1 MRMRPE
7 NLTQAVEDYL
17 KIIYEL
23 TSTHG
28 RATTTQIA
36 EALKVK
42 PASVTGMVQKL
53 ACSKPPLVE
62 YEKYQGV
69 ILTPKGEKAA
79 LEVIRHHR
87 LLERFLHETLGFP
100 WDEIHDEACKLEH
113 HISEDFEDRM
123 AEVLGHPS
131 HDPHGDPIPT
141 RDLKMPDSTSTRL
154 AELKAG
160 QKAVVK
166 RVQNSD
172 PALLRHL
179 GNLGVTPGTLIE
191 VTDHSPFDNNL
202 TLRLTGDNDPFVLG
216 PGITDG
222 IFVEAVP

>member
-1 MRMRPE
+1 MSLE

-17 KIIYEL
+17 KTLYEL

-42 PASVTGMVQKL
+42 PASATGMVQKL
-53 ACSKPPLVE
+53 AGSDPPLVQ
-62 YEKYQGV
+62 YEKYHGV
-69 ILTPKGEKAA
+69 TLTPEGEKAA
-79 LEVIRHHR
+79 LEIIRHHR

-100 WDEIHDEACKLEH
+100 WDEVHDEACKLEH
-113 HISEDFEDRM
+113 YISEDFEDRM
-123 AEVLGHPS
+123 AEILGDPS

-141 RDLKMPDSTSTRL
+141 RDLKMPRFTTTRL

-166 RVQNSD
+166 RVQDSD
-172 PALLRHL
+172 SALLRHL
-179 GNLGVTPGTLIE
+179 GNLGVIPGTLIE
-191 VTDHSPFDNNL
+191 VAAYSPFDQNL
-202 TLRLTGDNDPFVLG
+202 TLKLIDNDEPIVLG
-216 PGITDG
+216 PRITNE
-222 IFVEAVP
+222 IYVEVVT